1 MTKEY
6 SFIGIFDK
14 LKEDCCGNEVMQKD
28 TDVCCPFRGKMVSIQ
43 KQSPDHTHCCTTAAT
58 YNNSTQV

>member
-28 TDVCCPFRGKMVSIQ
+28 TAVCCPFRGKMVSIQ
-43 KQSPDHTHCCTTAAT
+43 KQSPDHTHCCTTA
-58 YNNSTQV
+58 